1 MTPQEKEKLK
11 NSLKNHTSPY
21 DGNDGMISTIIAQM
35 LVDDMPEPKKVK
47 VPKWFAEWIERWK
60 PTVHFDKYKLLKE
73 LWRQWESYDGRKVM
87 NTLEN
92 SQTYWLTRNV
102 ETATKA
108 ILYGYE
114 IEEPLYIMPVPYAEN
129 MCYYKN
135 EDGEM
140 EARFDS
146 DVYTEFTV
154 AEINEHF
161 PKIKEFAEEVE
172 G

>member
-47 VPKWFAEWIERWK
+47 VPKWFAELLSKQKEDSHDLVKRVWEIYFK
-60 PTVHFDKYKLLKE
+60 GFLPIDKMNWLKE
-73 LWRQWESYDGRKVM
+73 QPEKVD
-87 NTLEN
+87 
-92 SQTYWLTRNV
+92 
-102 ETATKA
+102 KA

-114 IEEPLYIMPVPYAEN
+114 IEEPLYVMPVPYAEN
-129 MCYYKN
+129 MYYYKYV
-135 EDGEM
+135 DGKIT
-140 EARFDS
+140 ACFDS
-146 DVYTEFTV
+146 DRYMMFTA
-154 AEINEHF
+154 AEIDEYF